1 MTTTSTTMRKIVIT
15 GGCGQLGRAIMEV
28 AQGSKNSYIALS
40 SDEADICD
48 AEAMERLISAHN
60 AEVIINCA
68 AYTNVERAES
78 DAESAERV
86 NNHGVATLAEVC
98 NRHSVKLIHIST
110 DYVFGGD
117 EERTT
122 PYTTDDRPA
131 PINNY
136 GRSKAH
142 GEIAALRAEG
152 GVVIRTSWL
161 YAPWGKNFCRT
172 ILRIADEQ
180 EQISV
185 VDDQRGTP
193 TSALSLARAIVGL
206 IDSNTIEHLAGIY
219 HYTDGGEATWYDFA
233 KEIVRLAGARCS
245 VNPCTSQERAT
256 IAARPRYS
264 VLDKSRIIAAGATI
278 RPWQETLKE
287 CITQIMI
294 ER

>member
-1 MTTTSTTMRKIVIT
+1 M
-15 GGCGQLGRAIMEV
+15 GRAIIEV
-28 AQGSKNSYIALS
+28 AQGSTNSYIALS

-48 AEAMERLISAHN
+48 AEAMERLLMVHN
-60 AEVIINCA
+60 AEIVINCA
-68 AYTNVERAES
+68 AYTDVERAES
-78 DAESAERV
+78 DAEGAERV
-86 NNHGVATLAEVC
+86 NHHGVATLAEVC

-122 PYTTDDRPA
+122 PYTTDDSPA

-206 IDSNTIEHLAGIY
+206 IDSNTIEHLAGVY

-233 KEIVRLAGARCS
+233 KEIVRLAGARCR
-245 VNPCTSQERAT
+245 VKPCLSQERAT

-294 ER
+294 DR